1 MPQIASDATSLPPRR
16 PADLACMTGAER
28 LEKLRAIRGMWRGKA
43 RDILKQVDQG
53 REKRDLSVQEK

>member
-16 PADLACMTGAER
+16 KADPPRMTGAER

>member
-1 MPQIASDATSLPPRR
+1 MPQIASDATLLPPRR
-16 PADLACMTGAER
+16 QADFACMTDVER